1 MKLKNSKEKGAMLPL
16 LAVGAFAIVAV
27 AGLAIDASHAFVN
40 VTRVQNALDA
50 AALSAA
56 TALHNNDKNVSV
68 ATTRGAQTF
77 AEHLEGE
84 LANGVSVSFEFS
96 DTLSPWNG
104 GASDANFVR
113 AVADNH
119 TIAMFF
125 ARILPGVGDDL
136 TIGST
141 AVSGPI
147 PILGGQVCDLAPL
160 LVCGDPALPNAGL
173 TVGEAQCLKF
183 AGGTNTGNGNG
194 GGGNGNGGGGN
205 VPVEC
210 AAQLPDDPDGVGP
223 GNYHLLDLGNDDASG
238 NDIRFELA
246 GRSQA
251 CSTTSGTFTLDT
263 APGNKVGP
271 VTQGFNTRFGQYQG
285 PVSPAEFPPDLV
297 TTPGTY
303 AEYLTAYSN
312 QAFTNPEGQE
322 GRRIMA
328 LPIGNC
334 AGIQNGV
341 STLPIFDI
349 KCYFMREPT
358 TQSGQDNYIL
368 GELIDDCNISGTP
381 GATTPALGGPFII
394 VLFNDPDNPAT

>member
-1 MKLKNSKEKGAMLPL
+1 MRLKNGKEKGAMLPM
-16 LAVGAFAIVAV
+16 LAVGAFAIIAV
-27 AGLAIDASHAFVN
+27 AGLAIDSSHAFVN

-56 TALHNNDKNVSV
+56 SALHTNDKN
-68 ATTRGAQTF
+68 TTIAAARGTQTF

-84 LANGVSVSFEFS
+84 MANGVSVSFEFS
-96 DTLSPWNG
+96 QTLNPWSETVN
-104 GASDANFVR
+104 DANFVR

-119 TIAMFF
+119 SIAMFF
-125 ARILPGVGDDL
+125 ARILPGVGDNW

-141 AVSGPI
+141 AVSGAVPL
-147 PILGGQVCDLAPL
+147 LGGQVCDLAPL
-160 LVCGDPALPNAGL
+160 LVCGDQALPNAGL
-173 TVGEAQCLKF
+173 AVGEPQCLKF
-183 AGGTNTGNGNG
+183 AGGTNNGNG
-194 GGGNGNGGGGN
+194 GGGNDNGGGGN
-205 VPVEC
+205 VPALC

-223 GNYHLLDLGNDDASG
+223 GNYHLLDLENDSASG

-246 GRSQA
+246 GNSQA
-251 CSTTSGTFTLDT
+251 CSNTSGTFPLDT

-271 VTQGFNTRFGQYQG
+271 VTQGFNTRFGTSNLDSDLY
-285 PVSPAEFPPDLV
+285 PPDLV
-297 TTPGTY
+297 TTPMTY
-303 AEYLTAYSN
+303 PEYQTAYSN
-312 QAFTNPEGQE
+312 EAWTNPEGKA

-358 TQSGQDNYIL
+358 TQSGQDNYIV
-368 GELIDDCNISGTP
+368 GELIDECNVSGTP
-381 GATTPALGGPFII
+381 GDTPALGGPFKII
-394 VLFNDPDNPAT
+394 LFNDPGNPAT

>member
-1 MKLKNSKEKGAMLPL
+1 MRVGKSKQKGAMLPL

-56 TALHNNDKNVSV
+56 SALHTTNKNPTI
-68 ATTRGAQTF
+68 ATTRGTQTF

-84 LANGVSVSFEFS
+84 MANGVSVSFEFS
-96 DTLSPWNG
+96 QTLNPW
-104 GASDANFVR
+104 AETLDAPNFVR

-119 TIAMFF
+119 SIAMFF
-125 ARILPGVGDDL
+125 ARILPGVGDNW

-147 PILGGQVCDLAPL
+147 PLLGGEVCDLAPL
-160 LVCGDPALPNAGL
+160 LVCGDPDLPNAGL
-173 TVGEAQCLKF
+173 VEGDAQCLKF
-183 AGGTNTGNGNG
+183 AGGTNNANG
-194 GGGNGNGGGGN
+194 GNGGGGN
-205 VPVEC
+205 VPTDC
-210 AAQLPDDPDGVGP
+210 DQQLPDDPDGVGP
-223 GNYHLLDLGNDDASG
+223 GNYHLLDLGNDGASG

-246 GRSQA
+246 GNSLA
-251 CSTTSGTFTLDT
+251 CSTTGGTFNLDT

-271 VTQGFNTRFGQYQG
+271 VTQGFNTRFGTSNLDSSLY
-285 PVSPAEFPPDLV
+285 PPDLY
-297 TTPGTY
+297 TDSGTY
-303 AEYLTAYSN
+303 AQYLQAYDDE
-312 QAFTNPEGQE
+312 AWTNPEGKA

-328 LPIGNC
+328 MPIGNC

-341 STLPIFDI
+341 STIPIFDI

-358 TQSGQDNYIL
+358 TQAGQDNYII
-368 GELIDDCNISGTP
+368 GELIDECNIGGTP
-381 GATTPALGGPFII
+381 GDTTPALGGPSKI
-394 VLFNDPDNPAT
+394 VLFNDPGNPAT